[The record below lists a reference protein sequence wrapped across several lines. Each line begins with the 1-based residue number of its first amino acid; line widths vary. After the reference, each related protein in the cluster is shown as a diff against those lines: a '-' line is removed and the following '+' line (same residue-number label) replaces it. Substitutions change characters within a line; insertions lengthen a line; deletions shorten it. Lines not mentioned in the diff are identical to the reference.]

1 MALTGSELQELI
13 YGAGP
18 GRRFT
23 QDSPVMPDVWL
34 AYGQTTEPVDLLLS
48 PDTRTNPAT
57 PAATPPAPVDLLLT
71 PHTGT
76 TPGALAAELQA
87 RLSNSARV
95 AHSDT
100 YVVARLSFEELI

>member
-34 AYGQTTEPVDLLLS
+34 AYGQS
-48 PDTRTNPAT
+48 PE
-57 PAATPPAPVDLLLT
+57 PVDLLLT

-87 RLSNSARV
+87 RSV
-95 AHSDT
+95 AGRPCRALRH
-100 YVVARLSFEELI
+100 VRGREAELR